1 MSIFSINDNSNYG
14 SILSQSKANKESKE
28 NSKISFANTFL
39 KQNASKLNEIQN
51 ANSQTLARS
60 EVLSNNNALSNN
72 SNSTNISNSSNTNL
86 SINNATKTSSP
97 NYDISSEFKNSI
109 YTLKYKQADTS
120 NIVSLAYGYGV
131 DANGYMGSDFNKAAG
146 LPEDFKIHKS
156 TLDEIKK
163 AAENDPVV
171 SSTKEYLGVSE
182 YYTNIDMAE
191 TIKQYYNLFFN
202 ALGQSFPNDKTSF
215 SEADINSM
223 PSGYAIDGFYNGYG
237 AFKHPDAI
245 RNDDIAIKSIADYSN
260 VLISNIYRSQEQLNE
275 ANSIYSDSAGLIS
288 GIKPETLGLSLEEIK
303 NVSKGEDWQF
313 NPDMSVYPQNEYGSY
328 SKEALFMSLI
338 KSQEGRILYSP
349 KTTLNPTIEAYN
361 RAMAK
366 ESFSGPA
373 IHLDSIMTGKSDFKS
388 FFRYWAE
395 RGIAEGDLY
404 MYENNIPKESAMGN
418 WALDAEIKQALANGW
433 KAKPSTI
440 NSYADSIMDRLNNLI
455 GQTRV

>member
-14 SILSQSKANKESKE
+14 SILSQAKANKESKE
-28 NSKISFANTFL
+28 NSKISFANAFL
-39 KQNASKLNEIQN
+39 KQNASKLTDIESK
-51 ANSQTLARS
+51 NSQTLARS
-60 EVLSNNNALSNN
+60 EVLSNNNALNN
-72 SNSTNISNSSNTNL
+72 SSNSTNISNSSNTNL

-109 YTLKYKQADTS
+109 YTLKYKQADISTS
-120 NIVSLAYGYGV
+120 TNTAYGYSV
-131 DANGYMGSDFNKAAG
+131 DKDGYMGSDFNKAAG

-163 AAENDPVV
+163 AAENEPYIADM
-171 SSTKEYLGVSE
+171 KQYFGVSE

-191 TIKQYYNLFFN
+191 TIKQYYNLFSN

-223 PSGYAIDGFYNGYG
+223 PKGYAING
-237 AFKHPDAI
+237 
-245 RNDDIAIKSIADYSN
+245 IKSMDFNDPSN
-260 VLISNIYRSQEQLNE
+260 RMNITHLRDFSNSLISNVYKTPEQAKE
-275 ANSIYSDSAGLIS
+275 ADEIWLDSGCMIKGLS
-288 GIKPETLGLSLEEIK
+288 SETLGLSLEEIK

-313 NPDMSVYPQNEYGSY
+313 NPDMSVYPQNEDGSY
-328 SKEALFMSLI
+328 SKETLFMSFL
-338 KSQEGRILYSP
+338 KSQGGQPVESL
-349 KTTLNPTIEAYN
+349 KTTLNPKVEAYN

-395 RGIAEGDLY
+395 RGIEEGDLY
-404 MYENNIPKESAMGN
+404 MYENNIPKESAIGN
-418 WALDAEIKQALANGW
+418 WALDAEIKQAIANGW

>member
-14 SILSQSKANKESKE
+14 SILSQAKANKESKE
-28 NSKISFANTFL
+28 NSKISFANAFL

-60 EVLSNNNALSNN
+60 EVL
-72 SNSTNISNSSNTNL
+72 NSTNTTNTSNNTNF
-86 SINNATKTSSP
+86 SISSKTSSP

-109 YTLKYKQADTS
+109 YTLKYKQADISNTS
-120 NIVSLAYGYGV
+120 TNTAYGYSV
-131 DANGYMGSDFNKAAG
+131 DKDGYMGSDFNKAAG

-163 AAENDPVV
+163 AAENEPYIADM
-171 SSTKEYLGVSE
+171 KQYFGVSE

-191 TIKQYYNLFFN
+191 TIKQYYNLFSN

-215 SEADINSM
+215 SQADINSM
-223 PSGYAIDGFYNGYG
+223 PKGYAING
-237 AFKHPDAI
+237 
-245 RNDDIAIKSIADYSN
+245 IKSMDFNDPSN
-260 VLISNIYRSQEQLNE
+260 RMNITHLRDFSNSSITNIYQTPEQMKE
-275 ANSIYSDSAGLIS
+275 AESLYIQSGSLID
-288 GIKPETLGLSLEEIK
+288 GINGHSFGLSLEEIK

-313 NPDMSVYPQNEYGSY
+313 NPDMSVYPQNEDGSY
-328 SKEALFMSLI
+328 SKEALFMSFL
-338 KSQEGRILYSP
+338 KSYGSGQPVESP
-349 KTTLNPTIEAYN
+349 KTTLNPKVEAYN

>member
-1 MSIFSINDNSNYG
+1 
-14 SILSQSKANKESKE
+14 
-28 NSKISFANTFL
+28 FL

-60 EVLSNNNALSNN
+60 EVLNSG
-72 SNSTNISNSSNTNL
+72 SNSTLDTNYGL
-86 SINNATKTSSP
+86 F
-97 NYDISSEFKNSI
+97 SEFQNTVH
-109 YTLKYKQADTS
+109 TLKYKQADLS
-120 NIVSLAYGYGV
+120 NSTKMAYGYSV
-131 DANGYMGSDFNKAAG
+131 DKNGYMGSDFNKAAG

-191 TIKQYYNLFFN
+191 TIKQYYNLFSN

-223 PSGYAIDGFYNGYG
+223 PSGYGVSGTQWMDF
-237 AFKHPDAI
+237 
-245 RNDDIAIKSIADYSN
+245 NDPSN
-260 VLISNIYRSQEQLNE
+260 RMNITGLKDFSNSLISNIYKTPEQAKE
-275 ANSIYSDSAGLIS
+275 ADDLWADSGYMIDGLLP
-288 GIKPETLGLSLEEIK
+288 KTLGLSLEEIK

-313 NPDMSVYPQNEYGSY
+313 NPDMSVYPQNEDGSY
-328 SKEALFMSLI
+328 SKETLFISFL
-338 KSQEGRILYSP
+338 KSQGGQPVESL
-349 KTTLNPTIEAYN
+349 KTTLNPKVEAYN
-361 RAMAK
+361 TAMAK
-366 ESFSGPA
+366 ESFSTTSVDIG
-373 IHLDSIMTGKSDFKS
+373 DIMTGKVDFASLFKYLAS
-388 FFRYWAE
+388 KN
-395 RGIAEGDLY
+395 GKLEGQLY
-404 MYENNIPKESAMGN
+404 MYENNIPKESAIGN

>member
-1 MSIFSINDNSNYG
+1 
-14 SILSQSKANKESKE
+14 
-28 NSKISFANTFL
+28 
-39 KQNASKLNEIQN
+39 EIQN

-60 EVLSNNNALSNN
+60 EVL
-72 SNSTNISNSSNTNL
+72 NSTNTTNTSNNTNF
-86 SINNATKTSSP
+86 SISSKTSSP

-109 YTLKYKQADTS
+109 YTLKYKQVDLSTDT
-120 NIVSLAYGYGV
+120 AYGYSV
-131 DANGYMGSDFNKAAG
+131 DKDGYMGSDFNKAAG
-146 LPEDFKIHKS
+146 LPNDFKIHKS

-191 TIKQYYNLFFN
+191 TIKQYYNLFSN

-223 PSGYAIDGFYNGYG
+223 PSGYGVSGTQWMDF
-237 AFKHPDAI
+237 
-245 RNDDIAIKSIADYSN
+245 NDPSN
-260 VLISNIYRSQEQLNE
+260 RMNITGLKDFSNSLISNIYKTPEQAKE
-275 ANSIYSDSAGLIS
+275 ANDLWADSGYMIDGLLP
-288 GIKPETLGLSLEEIK
+288 KTLGLSLEEIK

-313 NPDMSVYPQNEYGSY
+313 NPDMSVYPQNEDGSY
-328 SKEALFMSLI
+328 SKETLFMSFL
-338 KSQEGRILYSP
+338 KSQGGQPVESSE
-349 KTTLNPTIEAYN
+349 TTLNPKVEAYN
-361 RAMAK
+361 TAMAK
-366 ESFSGPA
+366 ESFSTTSVDIG
-373 IHLDSIMTGKSDFKS
+373 DIMTGKVDFASLFKYLAS
-388 FFRYWAE
+388 KN
-395 RGIAEGDLY
+395 GKLEGQLY
-404 MYENNIPKESAMGN
+404 MYENNIPKESAIGN

>member
-1 MSIFSINDNSNYG
+1 MSIFSINDNSNYN

-28 NSKISFANTFL
+28 NSKISFANAFL
-39 KQNASKLNEIQN
+39 KQNASKLSDIESK
-51 ANSQTLARS
+51 NSQTLARS
-60 EVLSNNNALSNN
+60 EILSNNNALNN
-72 SNSTNISNSSNTNL
+72 SSNSTNISNSSNTNL

-120 NIVSLAYGYGV
+120 NIVSLAYGYSV
-131 DANGYMGSDFNKAAG
+131 DKDGYMGSDFNKAAG
-146 LPEDFKIHKS
+146 LPNDFKIHKS

-163 AAENDPVV
+163 AAENEPYIADM
-171 SSTKEYLGVSE
+171 KQYFGVSE

-191 TIKQYYNLFFN
+191 TIKQYYNLFSN

-223 PSGYAIDGFYNGYG
+223 PSGYGVSGTQWMDF
-237 AFKHPDAI
+237 
-245 RNDDIAIKSIADYSN
+245 NDPSN
-260 VLISNIYRSQEQLNE
+260 RMNITHLKDFSNSLISNVYQTPEQAKE
-275 ANSIYSDSAGLIS
+275 ANEIWFDSGCMIKGLS
-288 GIKPETLGLSLEEIK
+288 SETLGLSLEEIK

-313 NPDMSVYPQNEYGSY
+313 NPDMSVYPQNEDGSY
-328 SKEALFMSLI
+328 SKEALFMSFL
-338 KSQEGRILYSP
+338 KSQGGQPIESP

-418 WALDAEIKQALANGW
+418 WALDAEIKQAIANGW

>member
-1 MSIFSINDNSNYG
+1 MSIFSINDNSNYN
-14 SILSQSKANKESKE
+14 SILSQAKANKESKE
-28 NSKISFANTFL
+28 NSKISFANAFL

-60 EVLSNNNALSNN
+60 EVL
-72 SNSTNISNSSNTNL
+72 NSTNTTNTSNNTNF
-86 SINNATKTSSP
+86 SISSKTNSP

-109 YTLKYKQADTS
+109 YTLKYKQADISNTS
-120 NIVSLAYGYGV
+120 TNTAYGYSV
-131 DANGYMGSDFNKAAG
+131 DKDGYMGSDFNKAAG

-163 AAENDPVV
+163 AAENDPVA

-191 TIKQYYNLFFN
+191 TIKQYYNLFSN

-223 PSGYAIDGFYNGYG
+223 PSGYGVSGTQWMDF
-237 AFKHPDAI
+237 
-245 RNDDIAIKSIADYSN
+245 NDPSN
-260 VLISNIYRSQEQLNE
+260 RMNITHLRDFSNSLISNVYKTPEQAKE
-275 ANSIYSDSAGLIS
+275 ADDLWVDSGYMIDGLLP
-288 GIKPETLGLSLEEIK
+288 KTLGLSLEEIK

-313 NPDMSVYPQNEYGSY
+313 NPDMSVYPQNEDGTYT
-328 SKEALFMSLI
+328 KEALFMSFL
-338 KSQEGRILYSP
+338 KSQGGQPVESP

-366 ESFSGPA
+366 ESFSTTSVDIG
-373 IHLDSIMTGKSDFKS
+373 DIMTGKVDFASLFKYLAS
-388 FFRYWAE
+388 KN
-395 RGIAEGDLY
+395 GKLEGQLY

>member
-1 MSIFSINDNSNYG
+1 MSIFSINDNSNYN
-14 SILSQSKANKESKE
+14 SILSQAKANKESKE
-28 NSKISFANTFL
+28 NSKISFANAFL

-60 EVLSNNNALSNN
+60 EVL
-72 SNSTNISNSSNTNL
+72 NSTNTTNTSNNTNF
-86 SINNATKTSSP
+86 SISSKTSSP

-109 YTLKYKQADTS
+109 YTLKYKQVDLNTDT
-120 NIVSLAYGYGV
+120 AYGYSV
-131 DANGYMGSDFNKAAG
+131 DKDGYMGSDFNKAAG

-191 TIKQYYNLFFN
+191 TIKQYYNLFSN

-223 PSGYAIDGFYNGYG
+223 PSGYGVSGTQWMDF
-237 AFKHPDAI
+237 
-245 RNDDIAIKSIADYSN
+245 NDPSN
-260 VLISNIYRSQEQLNE
+260 RMNITGLKDFSNSLISNIYKTPEQAKE
-275 ANSIYSDSAGLIS
+275 ANDLWADSGYMIDGLLP
-288 GIKPETLGLSLEEIK
+288 KTLGLSLEEIK

-313 NPDMSVYPQNEYGSY
+313 NPDMSVYPQNEDGSY
-328 SKEALFMSLI
+328 SKETLFMSFL
-338 KSQEGRILYSP
+338 KSQGGQPVESSE
-349 KTTLNPTIEAYN
+349 TTLNPKVEAYN
-361 RAMAK
+361 TAMAK
-366 ESFSGPA
+366 ESFSTTSVDIG
-373 IHLDSIMTGKSDFKS
+373 DIMTGKVDFASLFKYLAS
-388 FFRYWAE
+388 KN
-395 RGIAEGDLY
+395 GKLEGQLY
-404 MYENNIPKESAMGN
+404 MYENNIPKESAIGN

>member
-14 SILSQSKANKESKE
+14 SILSQAKANKESKE
-28 NSKISFANTFL
+28 NSKISFANAFL

-60 EVLSNNNALSNN
+60 EVL
-72 SNSTNISNSSNTNL
+72 NSTNTTNTSNNTNF
-86 SINNATKTSSP
+86 SISSKTSSP

-109 YTLKYKQADTS
+109 YTLKYKQADISTS
-120 NIVSLAYGYGV
+120 TNTAYGYSV
-131 DANGYMGSDFNKAAG
+131 DKDGYMGSDFNKAAG

-191 TIKQYYNLFFN
+191 TIKQYYNLFSN

-223 PSGYAIDGFYNGYG
+223 PSGYGVSGTQWMDF
-237 AFKHPDAI
+237 
-245 RNDDIAIKSIADYSN
+245 NDPSN
-260 VLISNIYRSQEQLNE
+260 RMNITGLKDFSNSLISNIYKTPEQAKE
-275 ANSIYSDSAGLIS
+275 ADDLWADSGYMIDGLLP
-288 GIKPETLGLSLEEIK
+288 KTLGLSLEEIK

-313 NPDMSVYPQNEYGSY
+313 NPDMSVYPQNEDGSY
-328 SKEALFMSLI
+328 SKEALFMSFL
-338 KSQEGRILYSP
+338 KSQGGQPVESL
-349 KTTLNPTIEAYN
+349 KTTLNPKVEAYN

-366 ESFSGPA
+366 ESFSTTSVDIG
-373 IHLDSIMTGKSDFKS
+373 DIMTGKVDFASLFKYLAS
-388 FFRYWAE
+388 KN
-395 RGIAEGDLY
+395 GKLEGQLY

-418 WALDAEIKQALANGW
+418 WALDAEIKQAIANGW

>member
-1 MSIFSINDNSNYG
+1 MSIFSINDNSNYN

-28 NSKISFANTFL
+28 NSKISFANAFL

-60 EVLSNNNALSNN
+60 EAL
-72 SNSTNISNSSNTNL
+72 NSTNTTNTSNNTNF
-86 SINNATKTSSP
+86 SISSKTSSP

-109 YTLKYKQADTS
+109 YTLKYKQVDLSTDT
-120 NIVSLAYGYGV
+120 AYGYSV
-131 DANGYMGSDFNKAAG
+131 DKNGYMGSDFNKAAG

-163 AAENDPVV
+163 AAENEPYIADM
-171 SSTKEYLGVSE
+171 KQYFGVSE

-191 TIKQYYNLFFN
+191 TIKQYYNLFSN

-223 PSGYAIDGFYNGYG
+223 PSGYGVSGTQWMDF
-237 AFKHPDAI
+237 
-245 RNDDIAIKSIADYSN
+245 NDPSN
-260 VLISNIYRSQEQLNE
+260 RMNITGLKDFSNSLISNIYKTPEQAKE
-275 ANSIYSDSAGLIS
+275 ADDLWADSGYMIDGLLP
-288 GIKPETLGLSLEEIK
+288 KTLGLSLEEIK

-313 NPDMSVYPQNEYGSY
+313 NPDMSVYPQNEDGSY
-328 SKEALFMSLI
+328 SKEALFMSFL
-338 KSQEGRILYSP
+338 KSQGGQPVESL
-349 KTTLNPTIEAYN
+349 KTTLNPKVEAYN

-366 ESFSGPA
+366 ESFSTTSVDIG
-373 IHLDSIMTGKSDFKS
+373 DIMTGKVDFASLFKYLAS
-388 FFRYWAE
+388 KN
-395 RGIAEGDLY
+395 GKLEGQLY

-418 WALDAEIKQALANGW
+418 WALDAEIKQAIANGW

>member
-1 MSIFSINDNSNYG
+1 MSIFSINDNSNYN

-28 NSKISFANTFL
+28 NSKISFANAFL
-39 KQNASKLNEIQN
+39 KQNASKLSDIESK
-51 ANSQTLARS
+51 NSQTLARS
-60 EVLSNNNALSNN
+60 EVLSNNNALNN
-72 SNSTNISNSSNTNL
+72 SSNSTNISNSSNTNL

-109 YTLKYKQADTS
+109 YTLKYKQADISTS
-120 NIVSLAYGYGV
+120 TNTAYGYSV
-131 DANGYMGSDFNKAAG
+131 DKDGYMGSDFNKAAG

-163 AAENDPVV
+163 AAENEPYIADM
-171 SSTKEYLGVSE
+171 KQYFGVSE

-191 TIKQYYNLFFN
+191 TIKQYYNLFSN

-223 PSGYAIDGFYNGYG
+223 PKGYAING
-237 AFKHPDAI
+237 
-245 RNDDIAIKSIADYSN
+245 IKSMDFNDPSN
-260 VLISNIYRSQEQLNE
+260 RMNITHLRDFSNSLISNVYKTPEQAKE
-275 ANSIYSDSAGLIS
+275 ADEIWLDSGCMIKGLS
-288 GIKPETLGLSLEEIK
+288 SETLGLSLEEIK

-313 NPDMSVYPQNEYGSY
+313 NPDMSVYPQNEDGSY
-328 SKEALFMSLI
+328 SKETLFMSFL
-338 KSQEGRILYSP
+338 KSQGGQPVESL
-349 KTTLNPTIEAYN
+349 KTTLNPKVEAYN

-395 RGIAEGDLY
+395 RGIEEGDLY
-404 MYENNIPKESAMGN
+404 MYENNIPKESAIGN

>member
-14 SILSQSKANKESKE
+14 SILSQAKANKESKE
-28 NSKISFANTFL
+28 NSKISFANAFL

-60 EVLSNNNALSNN
+60 EVL
-72 SNSTNISNSSNTNL
+72 NSTNTTNTSNNTNF
-86 SINNATKTSSP
+86 SISSKTSSP

-109 YTLKYKQADTS
+109 YTLKYKQVDLNTDT
-120 NIVSLAYGYGV
+120 AYGYSV
-131 DANGYMGSDFNKAAG
+131 DKDGYMGSDFNKAAG

-191 TIKQYYNLFFN
+191 TIKQYYNLFSN

-223 PSGYAIDGFYNGYG
+223 PKGYAING
-237 AFKHPDAI
+237 
-245 RNDDIAIKSIADYSN
+245 IKSMDFNDPSN
-260 VLISNIYRSQEQLNE
+260 RMNITHLRDFSNSSITNIYQTPEQMKE
-275 ANSIYSDSAGLIS
+275 AKSLYIQSGSLID
-288 GIKPETLGLSLEEIK
+288 GINGHSFGLSLEEIK

-313 NPDMSVYPQNEYGSY
+313 NPDMSVYPQNEDGSY
-328 SKEALFMSLI
+328 SKEALFMSFL
-338 KSQEGRILYSP
+338 KSYGSGQPVESP
-349 KTTLNPTIEAYN
+349 KTTLNPKVEAYN

-366 ESFSGPA
+366 ESFNG
-373 IHLDSIMTGKSDFKS
+373 DSIALNDIMTGKVDFASLLKG
-388 FFRYWAE
+388 YAQDGW
-395 RGIAEGDLY
+395 
-404 MYENNIPKESAMGN
+404 
-418 WALDAEIKQALANGW
+418 LDADIYAIEKGVAWQNTSIGYGGAWFDNQFNQAKANGW
-433 KAKPSTI
+433 KASSESI
-440 NSYADSIMDRLNNLI
+440 NSYVGSIMDRLNNLI

>member
-1 MSIFSINDNSNYG
+1 MSIFSINDNSNYT
-14 SILSQSKANKESKE
+14 SILSQAKANKESKE
-28 NSKISFANTFL
+28 NSKISFANAFL
-39 KQNASKLNEIQN
+39 KQNASKLNEIQS

-60 EVLSNNNALSNN
+60 EVL
-72 SNSTNISNSSNTNL
+72 NSTNTTNTSNNTNF
-86 SINNATKTSSP
+86 SISSKTSSP

-109 YTLKYKQADTS
+109 YTLKYKQADLNNTS
-120 NIVSLAYGYGV
+120 SLAYGYSV
-131 DANGYMGSDFNKAAG
+131 DKNGYMGSDFNKAAG
-146 LPEDFKIHKS
+146 LSENFKIHKS

-163 AAENDPVV
+163 AAENEPYIADM
-171 SSTKEYLGVSE
+171 KQYFGVSE

-191 TIKQYYNLFFN
+191 TIKQYYNLFSN

-223 PSGYAIDGFYNGYG
+223 PSGYGVSGTQWMDF
-237 AFKHPDAI
+237 
-245 RNDDIAIKSIADYSN
+245 NDSSN
-260 VLISNIYRSQEQLNE
+260 RMNITHLRDLSNSLISNVYKTPEQAKE
-275 ANSIYSDSAGLIS
+275 ADDLWLDSGCMIKGLS
-288 GIKPETLGLSLEEIK
+288 SETLGLSLEEIK

-313 NPDMSVYPQNEYGSY
+313 NPDMSVYPQNEDGSY
-328 SKEALFMSLI
+328 SKETLFMSFL
-338 KSQEGRILYSP
+338 KFQGGQPVESL

-373 IHLDSIMTGKSDFKS
+373 VNIDSIMTGKSDFKS

-440 NSYADSIMDRLNNLI
+440 DSYADSIMDRLNNLL